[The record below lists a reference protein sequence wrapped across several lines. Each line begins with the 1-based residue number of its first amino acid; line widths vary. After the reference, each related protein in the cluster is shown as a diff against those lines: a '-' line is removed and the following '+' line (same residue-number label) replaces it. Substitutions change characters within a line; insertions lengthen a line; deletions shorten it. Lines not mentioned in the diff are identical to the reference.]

1 MSSASSDSPDHGFVE
16 GVGMC
21 RALKTGD
28 KVIVRLVLNGS
39 YDFSGSEL
47 WGGALLI
54 SVNNRNV
61 GKCFVNLPRDLSPS
75 GGKGYTPVFALFDT
89 NDRITIKRGSMPI
102 THETTDMLRRA
113 TAALLPMDTEEVDS
127 RANHPQVQHLV
138 GMGYPL
144 EICLE
149 ALERGN
155 GRVAFAAEY
164 LLRHGD
170 ELSAQLRDK
179 KEKQMA
185 QRKEFAQRQTGS
197 WYLSVL
203 MDAEFKRMRYAQDQR
218 IKREGDENHDSDNDD
233 SGEDGAEAREG
244 NLSDVSDADDSI
256 HWGVRVIAVPH
267 LDVSGIQEAVAQHPE
282 RLRQLRQKA
291 NAWSLR
297 ADEELISLVNRH
309 CASAKGLNPLDL
321 LPQQLQPSD
330 REMMRYQHLARLWDG
345 GQGLALVQTR
355 FLLLRNFNL
364 RLKAVL
370 SFIDLSCEEPACN
383 NQVDLAYSSGSLASK
398 VTILRGIIL
407 YKLKSDFLQDVL
419 ESTAAPKNCRP
430 TVRVDRM
437 VAMHSIDDMLG
448 PVDAEY
454 LDDSALAHSEDRP
467 NTEPALGRHGRSAS
481 LLSIGSVSSPR
492 SPRPS
497 LSENFPGIEDGDSAT
512 ANTMFEQLFRQLH
525 VMKPSEL
532 RNSGWWCYLGKL
544 VQYFS
549 INIVVV
555 ERVDWPCVCY
565 SKYACHRC

>member
-1 MSSASSDSPDHGFVE
+1 MD

-61 GKCFVNLPRDLSPS
+61 GKCFVNLPRDLNSS

-89 NDRITIKRGSMPI
+89 NDRITIARGSMPI
-102 THETTDMLRRA
+102 THETTDMLRKA
-113 TAALLPMDTEEVDS
+113 NAALLPMDTEEIDS

-144 EICLE
+144 EICLQ

-155 GRVAFAAEY
+155 GRVAVAAEY

-170 ELSAQLRDK
+170 ELGAQLRDK

-185 QRKEFAQRQTGS
+185 QRKKFAQRQTGS

-203 MDAEFKRMRYAQDQR
+203 MDAEFKRMRYAQDER

-233 SGEDGAEAREG
+233 SGEDGAEAREPS
-244 NLSDVSDADDSI
+244 LSEVSDADDGI

-282 RLRQLRQKA
+282 RLRELREKA
-291 NAWSLR
+291 NAWNLR

-309 CASAKGLNPLDL
+309 CASIKSLNPLDL

-330 REMMRYQHLARLWDG
+330 QEMMHYPHLARLWDG

-364 RLKAVL
+364 RLRAML
-370 SFIDLSCEEPACN
+370 PFIDLSCVEPARCN
-383 NQVDLAYSSGSLASK
+383 QIDLAHSSGSLASK
-398 VTILRGIIL
+398 VTTLRGIIL
-407 YKLKSDFLQDVL
+407 YKLKSEFLHDVL
-419 ESTAAPKNCRP
+419 ESTAAPKNLRP
-430 TVRVDRM
+430 TIRVDRM
-437 VAMHSIDDMLG
+437 VAIHSIDDMLG
-448 PVDAEY
+448 PVDEED
-454 LDDSALAHSEDRP
+454 LDEAAVAHSDDRV

-497 LSENFPGIEDGDSAT
+497 LNENFPGIEDGEST
-512 ANTMFEQLFRQLH
+512 TGNTMFEQLFRQMH
-525 VMKPSEL
+525 IMKPSDL
-532 RNSGWWCYLGKL
+532 RNSGW
-544 VQYFS
+544 
-549 INIVVV
+549 
-555 ERVDWPCVCY
+555 
-565 SKYACHRC
+565 